1 MRLSISY
8 IRLKRHRHRVLLASL
23 ALLLFIYNY
32 VAFKI
37 MCIRAGRKLL
47 GYRDDSLIASVVSH
61 YDDIRVD
68 TSNYIDEYI
77 EHENGLSDIADQRNV
92 DKAQYKSM
100 RKNKRTG
107 VYKSHYLVVQYT
119 PIMGQMKYC
128 ASFKAEENFVEQC
141 PYKNCR
147 FSCEATDASRAD
159 ALLFSEYDL
168 QRVET
173 ETSFSIKKMRQGRP
187 EQIWIL
193 WNDEVS
199 EFILIFDSLISRKG
213 DFRI

>member
-1 MRLSISY
+1 
-8 IRLKRHRHRVLLASL
+8 
-23 ALLLFIYNY
+23 
-32 VAFKI
+32 
-37 MCIRAGRKLL
+37 MCIQTGRKLL

-61 YDDIRVD
+61 YDDVRVD
-68 TSNYIDEYI
+68 TSNYINEYI
-77 EHENGLSDIADQRNV
+77 EHENGLSDVADQRNV

-100 RKNKRTG
+100 RKNKRTD
-107 VYKSHYLVVQYT
+107 VYKSHYLIVQYT

-128 ASFKAEENFVEQC
+128 ANFKAAENFVEEC
-141 PYKNCR
+141 PYKNCQ

-173 ETSFSIKKMRQGRP
+173 EASFYIKKMRQGRP

-199 EFILIFDSLISRKG
+199 EFLC
-213 DFRI
+213 